1 MHGSTSCRFQNKQR
15 FWSQNAFFLPHLFN
29 ACHYGV
35 MADSNFSVRF
45 FTFPLH
51 IMFFFLKQ
59 VYIARGFPS
68 GIPFLTALQESVR
81 GLGWPLDLLLA
92 PIRCRYR
99 QLQPLHYM
107 PVPLHY
113 IKQKEFA
120 QLYYSHHRPTVLET
134 VSNSSLYQR
143 LSENQRSMQT
153 HSRLC

>member
-1 MHGSTSCRFQNKQR
+1 MG
-15 FWSQNAFFLPHLFN
+15 LPRAVSKINSDFGLKTHFSYRICLTRATTASWQIQIS
-29 ACHYGV
+29 AC
-35 MADSNFSVRF
+35 DFSLS
-45 FTFPLH
+45 PCILC
-51 IMFFFLKQ
+51 FFLKQ